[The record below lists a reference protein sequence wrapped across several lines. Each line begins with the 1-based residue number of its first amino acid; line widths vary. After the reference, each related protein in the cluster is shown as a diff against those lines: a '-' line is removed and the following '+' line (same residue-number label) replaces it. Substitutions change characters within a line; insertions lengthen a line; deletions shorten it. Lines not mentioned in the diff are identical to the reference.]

1 MPLRCTGMQ
10 KILNGHL
17 RYRSKLRMQL
27 LKEFEL
33 VGDHPD
39 PQSILI
45 TCIDSRILSSRIIQA
60 SPGDVFIS
68 RNPGNLVPN
77 YKNLSKDTP
86 RSEEAAL
93 ELACVYNHVNT
104 IAVCG
109 HSDCKAMNLV
119 YDNRKQEPKSNDS
132 KDGVLKKWLML
143 NSQETIKRFTEL
155 EKYDFKKPVKIN
167 ISKEI
172 SFDAFIDPSNDFA
185 FNDKFSQL
193 NTLCQLEN
201 LQKFYFLNDLI
212 AKKRLSVYAMWLD
225 IYNGDVY
232 IFSYK
237 DKSFVKLN
245 EDNHAS
251 ISESINY

>member
-1 MPLRCTGMQ
+1 MALRCTGMQ
-10 KILNGHL
+10 NILNGHL
-17 RYRSKLRMQL
+17 RYRSKLRMEL
-27 LKEFEL
+27 LKEFKL

-68 RNPGNLVPN
+68 RNPGNLVPD
-77 YKNLSKDTP
+77 YKNLSKETP

-93 ELACVYNHVNT
+93 ELACVNYNVNT

-119 YDNRKQEPKSNDS
+119 HDNRKKEFKLNDS

-143 NSQETIKRFTEL
+143 NSQETIKRFVEL

-167 ISKEI
+167 ISKNI
-172 SFDAFIDPSNDFA
+172 SFDAFIDPSNNFA

-212 AKKRLSVYAMWLD
+212 STRRICVYAMWLD

-245 EDNHAS
+245 EETHES
-251 ISESINY
+251 ISKAINY